1 MSHVTCDVLTTHH
14 SPDMS
19 MRMFNVQCSMD
30 LWKRN
35 CIRMSNMWCIWTHTL
50 YNCIGMSQLYA
61 NVSVVHA
68 MCKLLYPTL
77 FYPTYC
83 TLYPVYASSRY
94 IDTLQHTATPTVPC
108 TLSMHPRDK
117 SISIQMYRLYRLLDT
132 TNVSTVTYIYTLACL
147 FILACIL

>member
-83 TLYPVYASSRY
+83 TLYPVYASSR
-94 IDTLQHTATPTVPC
+94 QV
-108 TLSMHPRDK
+108 DK
-117 SISIQMYRLYRLLDT
+117 H
-132 TNVSTVTYIYTLACL
+132 TNVSTVSTVRHNKCIDCYIHLHPSLSIYPRVHPVGMQRILYTHYRCVYPLYTPL
-147 FILACIL
+147 